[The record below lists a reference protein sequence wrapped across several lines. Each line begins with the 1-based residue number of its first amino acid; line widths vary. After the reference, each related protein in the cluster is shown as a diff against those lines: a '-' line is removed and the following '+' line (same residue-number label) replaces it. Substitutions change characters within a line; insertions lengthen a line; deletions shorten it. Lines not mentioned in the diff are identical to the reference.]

1 MRSDALKRALS
12 RGRHSFGWL
21 NSAGLLWHVKTMPR
35 WNRATAGDED
45 RSPSKTWFLS
55 PLITVIAGV
64 SLSALVWSWVSADAD
79 HRAAVGFGEQAR
91 VLSAALFNRSQA
103 LEQGHRSLAML
114 LATVPNPTDEQFT
127 LAARSIL
134 EPNTGFV
141 AVAWAPLVK
150 ADGRDEWQKQASERV
165 GRKIVICDRSP
176 DGVWKSS
183 ETRPFHLPIAQVEL
197 ASSIDLAPGLDLMM
211 PVFDMIVTDAVRLGE
226 IPLSALD
233 TGIHGSNTG
242 PLAFAVIPVYRGGK
256 TPADEASRWSL
267 LNGVLVVAL
276 SPMQTINAALD
287 PGLTKEIDLLVGD
300 ISTKGVMTATHYRPA
315 GMEWETNL
323 PDLAEFAAGRIIA
336 TNIVHM
342 TRDLQ
347 IPFLFRPSPR
357 LTAQLRGPVSATGLT
372 AGLSLTAL
380 LSGYLAMA
388 GLKARRIN
396 DLVQRRT
403 RELRLANGQLEE
415 RQWLLDKAQEVAG
428 IGSWISEPDKDRL
441 RWSTQTMRI
450 FGHPVADFD
459 GRMETFLD
467 HVHPDDRDAIETA
480 RKRISEGSGPLDF
493 RHRIIRRDGSVR
505 WVEQQAQAIR
515 ASDGHVH
522 RIIGVIRDITESLE
536 QERQVQASQREL
548 AGVINSVPGV
558 VYRYEV
564 RPDGTEGFTF
574 ASQHSMDLFLIPPG
588 DIVRNPGVFDA
599 MVFPEDKPRLVESR
613 EKSATELSPWREEF
627 RVRLPDG
634 QFRWIRGSSIPSQDA
649 VTGILS
655 WTGVFLDVTSER
667 ETMAESRKIERK
679 MQDAQKL
686 ESLGVLAGG
695 VAHDFNNLLTGVLG
709 NASMARAT
717 LNPDP
722 KLHEFLTTI
731 ENAAR
736 RAADLCRQLLAYAGR
751 GSLQEM
757 PMDMS
762 KLVRETVDLL
772 KVSVSKRAILEFDL
786 ADSLPAVSI
795 DPTQIRQV
803 VMNLVTNAS
812 DALGTRDG
820 RIRVSTSLV
829 CPNPD
834 LVNRAV
840 YSPDKVSGEFVCLEI
855 SDTGCGMSPQTR
867 RKIFDPFFTT
877 KFTGRGLGLAAVLG
891 IARRHNAILQV
902 ESAEDEGSTF
912 RLLIPPA
919 SHRTRLANEPAI
931 DEDALTLTGNMLV
944 VDDEPAVRQ
953 IVCKMLRSFGV
964 EVVEAEDGE
973 AALMEIGRASNQFSL
988 VLLDITMPKLDGME
1002 TLPRIRAM
1010 NPTLPV
1016 VIMSG
1021 YAQSD
1026 TEFRRT
1032 KHKASGF
1039 LQKPFSV
1046 DELKTMIRSVL

>member
-1 MRSDALKRALS
+1 MPQ
-12 RGRHSFGWL
+12 W
-21 NSAGLLWHVKTMPR
+21 NS
-35 WNRATAGDED
+35 ATAGDDD
-45 RSPSKTWFLS
+45 RSRAHGWY
-55 PLITVIAGV
+55 
-64 SLSALVWSWVSADAD
+64 LSALIAAVAGVALSLVIWSWASAAAD
-79 HRAAVGFGEQAR
+79 QQATARFSEQAR
-91 VLSAALFNRSQA
+91 ALSAALYNRSHA
-103 LEQGHRSLAML
+103 LEQGHVSLAIL

-127 LAARSIL
+127 LAAQSIL
-134 EPNTGFV
+134 APNTGFV
-141 AVAWAPLVK
+141 AVAWAPLVN
-150 ADGRDEWQKQASERV
+150 ADGRDEWQTQASQRV

-183 ETRPFHLPIAQVEL
+183 ETRPFHLPISQVEL

-211 PVFDMIVTDAVRLGE
+211 PVFDMIVTNAVRLGE

-242 PLAFAVIPVYRGGK
+242 PLAFAVIPIYRGGK
-256 TPADEASRWSL
+256 TPADEASRWTL
-267 LNGVLVVAL
+267 FNGVLVVAL

-315 GMEWETNL
+315 GRDWETNL
-323 PDLAEFAAGRIIA
+323 PGLAEFAAGRIIA

-347 IPFLFRPSPR
+347 IPFFFRPSPR
-357 LTAQLRGPVSATGLT
+357 LTAQLRGPVSATGLA
-372 AGLSLTAL
+372 AGLTLTAL

-403 RELRLANGQLEE
+403 GELRLANGQLEE
-415 RQWLLDKAQEVAG
+415 RQWFLDKAQEVAG
-428 IGSWISEPDKDRL
+428 IGSWISEPETGRL
-441 RWSTQTMRI
+441 RWSTQTLRI
-450 FGHPVADFD
+450 FGYTPEDFG
-459 GRMETFLD
+459 GRLATFLA
-467 HVHPDDRDAIETA
+467 HIHPDDQGIIDFA
-480 RKRISEGSGPLDF
+480 RRRIAEGGAPHEF
-493 RHRIIRRDGSVR
+493 RHRIIRKDGEVR
-505 WVEQQAQAIR
+505 WVEQQAQSIR
-515 ASDGHVH
+515 APDGHVD
-522 RIIGVIRDITESLE
+522 RIIGVIRDVTESLE
-536 QERQVQASQREL
+536 QDRQVQSSQREL

-558 VYRYEV
+558 VYRYET

-574 ASQHSMDLFLIPPG
+574 VSQHSVDLFLIPPP
-588 DIVRNPGVFDA
+588 DIVKNPSVFDD
-599 MVFPEDKPRLVESR
+599 MVYPEDKTRLAASR
-613 EKSATELSPWREEF
+613 QRSAVELSPWREEF

-634 QFRWIRGSSIPSQDA
+634 QVRWIRGNSIPSQDA
-649 VTGILS
+649 TTGVLS

-667 ETMAESRKIERK
+667 DTMAESRKIERK

-731 ENAAR
+731 ETAAR

-762 KLVRETVDLL
+762 RLVRETVDLL
-772 KVSVSKRAILEFDL
+772 KVSVSKRVSLEFDL
-786 ADSLPAVSI
+786 AESLPAVSI

-812 DALGTRDG
+812 DALGHRDG

-829 CPNPD
+829 CANPD

-840 YSPDKVSGEFVCLEI
+840 YSPEKVSGEFVCLEV
-855 SDTGCGMSPQTR
+855 SDTGCGMSEQTR
-867 RKIFDPFFTT
+867 RRIFDPFFTT

-902 ESAEDEGSTF
+902 ESVEDEGSTF
-912 RLLIPPA
+912 RLLLPPA
-919 SHRTRLANEPAI
+919 SHRTTSANEPAI
-931 DEDALTLTGNMLV
+931 DEDDLPISGSVLV

-953 IVCKMLRSFGV
+953 IVGKMLRSFGI

-973 AALMEIGRASNQFSL
+973 AALMEIGRASNRFSL
-988 VLLDITMPKLDGME
+988 VLLDITMPKLDGMQ
-1002 TLPRIRAM
+1002 TLPRIRATD
-1010 NPTLPV
+1010 PALPV
-1016 VIMSG
+1016 VLMSG

-1026 TEFRRT
+1026 TEFRRI
-1032 KHKASGF
+1032 KPKASGF

-1046 DELKTMIRSVL
+1046 EELKNLIRSVL

>member
-1 MRSDALKRALS
+1 MPQ
-12 RGRHSFGWL
+12 W
-21 NSAGLLWHVKTMPR
+21 NS
-35 WNRATAGDED
+35 ATAGDDD
-45 RSPSKTWFLS
+45 RSRAHAWYLS
-55 PLITVIAGV
+55 ALIAAIAGV
-64 SLSALVWSWVSADAD
+64 ALSLVIWSWASAAAD
-79 HRAAVGFGEQAR
+79 QNAAARFGEQAR
-91 VLSAALFNRSQA
+91 ALSAALYNRSQA
-103 LEQGHRSLAML
+103 LEQGHVSLAML

-127 LAARSIL
+127 LAAHSIL
-134 EPNTGFV
+134 APNTGFV

-150 ADGRDEWQKQASERV
+150 ADGRDEWQKQASQRV

-176 DGVWKSS
+176 EGVWKRS
-183 ETRPFHLPIAQVEL
+183 ETRPFHLPISQVEL

-211 PVFDMIVTDAVRLGE
+211 PVFDMIVTNAVRLGE

-233 TGIHGSNTG
+233 TGIHGSDTG

-256 TPADEASRWSL
+256 TPGDEASRWAL
-267 LNGVLVVAL
+267 FNGVLVVAL

-300 ISTKGVMTATHYRPA
+300 ISTKGVMMATHYRPA
-315 GMEWETNL
+315 GRNWETNL

-336 TNIVHM
+336 TNIVQM
-342 TRDLQ
+342 ARDLQ
-347 IPFLFRPSPR
+347 IPFLFRASPR
-357 LTAQLRGPVSATGLT
+357 LTAQLRGPVSATGLA
-372 AGLSLTAL
+372 AGLALTTL
-380 LSGYLAMA
+380 LSGYLAMP

-403 RELRLANGQLEE
+403 GELRLANGQLEE
-415 RQWLLDKAQEVAG
+415 RQWFLDKAQEVAG
-428 IGSWISEPDKDRL
+428 IGSWISEPETGRL
-441 RWSTQTMRI
+441 RWSTQTLRI
-450 FGHPVADFD
+450 FGYTPEDFD
-459 GRMETFLD
+459 GRLATFLA
-467 HVHPDDRDAIETA
+467 HTHPDDQGIIDFA
-480 RKRISEGSGPLDF
+480 RRRIAEGGAPHEF
-493 RHRIIRRDGSVR
+493 RHRIIRKDGEVR
-505 WVEQQAQAIR
+505 WVEQQAQSIR
-515 ASDGHVH
+515 APDGHVD
-522 RIIGVIRDITESLE
+522 RIIGVIRDVTESLE
-536 QERQVQASQREL
+536 QDRQVQSSQREL

-558 VYRYEV
+558 VYRYEN

-574 ASQHSMDLFLIPPG
+574 VSQHSVDLFLIPPP
-588 DIVRNPGVFDA
+588 DIVKNPSVFDD
-599 MVFPEDKPRLVESR
+599 MVYPEDKTRLAASR
-613 EKSATELSPWREEF
+613 QRSAVELSPWREEF

-634 QFRWIRGSSIPSQDA
+634 QVRWIRGNSIPSQDTT
-649 VTGILS
+649 TGVLS

-667 ETMAESRKIERK
+667 DTMAESRKIERK

-731 ENAAR
+731 ETAAR

-762 KLVRETVDLL
+762 RLVRETVDLL
-772 KVSVSKRAILEFDL
+772 KVSVSKRVNLEFDM
-786 ADSLPAVSI
+786 AESLPAVSI

-812 DALGTRDG
+812 DALGHRDG

-829 CPNPD
+829 CANPD

-840 YSPDKVSGEFVCLEI
+840 YSPEKVSGEFVCLEV
-855 SDTGCGMSPQTR
+855 SDTGCGMSEQTR
-867 RKIFDPFFTT
+867 RRIFDPFFTT

-902 ESAEDEGSTF
+902 ESIEDEGSTF
-912 RLLIPPA
+912 RLLLPPA
-919 SHRTRLANEPAI
+919 SYRTTSANDPAI
-931 DEDALTLTGNMLV
+931 DQDDLLISGSVLV

-953 IVCKMLRSFGV
+953 IVGKMLRSFGV

-973 AALMEIGRASNQFSL
+973 AALMEIGRASNRFSL
-988 VLLDITMPKLDGME
+988 VLLDITMPKLDGMQ
-1002 TLPRIRAM
+1002 TLPRIRATD
-1010 NPTLPV
+1010 PALPV
-1016 VIMSG
+1016 VLMSG

-1026 TEFRRT
+1026 TEFRRI
-1032 KHKASGF
+1032 KPKASGF

-1046 DELKTMIRSVL
+1046 EELKNLIRSVL